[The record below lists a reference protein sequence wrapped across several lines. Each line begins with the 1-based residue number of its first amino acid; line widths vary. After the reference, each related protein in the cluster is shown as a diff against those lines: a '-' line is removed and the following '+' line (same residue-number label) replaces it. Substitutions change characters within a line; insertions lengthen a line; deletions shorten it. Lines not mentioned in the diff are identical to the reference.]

1 MKNPKSYLQISR
13 LFLLISVF
21 LLPATEVWSETRYVS
36 DQLSIPMRTGASN
49 KHRIID
55 FPKSGTPLDIK
66 ETSDDGNYVR
76 VTAPDGEEGWV
87 EKQYLMS
94 QPSARDRIVVVDKKL
109 DKSRAQV
116 KELKQQVAE
125 LQSRNQELSTQLKQS
140 QREIQSMESSMDK
153 LKRVSANPLAIANE
167 NKTLEAEL
175 SRLTATNTLLIEENE
190 QLADE
195 STKEWFIL
203 GAAVSLGSL
212 LFGLII
218 TRINWRRKRNS
229 WGDF

>member
-1 MKNPKSYLQISR
+1 M
-13 LFLLISVF
+13 FLLVSAF
-21 LLPATEVWSETRYVS
+21 LFSAGEVWSETRYVS

-55 FPKSGTPLDIK
+55 FPKSGTPLDVK
-66 ETSDDGNYVR
+66 ETSEDGNYAR
-76 VTAPDGEEGWV
+76 VSAPDGEEGWV

-94 QPSARDRIVVVDKKL
+94 QPSARNRIIVVDKKL
-109 DKSRAQV
+109 EKSRTQV
-116 KELKQQVAE
+116 KELRQQIAE
-125 LQSRNQELSTQLKQS
+125 LESRNKELSAELKQS
-140 QREIQSMESSMDK
+140 QREINSLESSMDK
-153 LKRVSANPLAIANE
+153 LKRVSANPLALASE
-167 NKTLEAEL
+167 NKTLEAQL
-175 SRLTATNTLLIEENE
+175 SKLTASNTLLIKENE
-190 QLADE
+190 QLADA
-195 STKEWFIL
+195 STKEWFML